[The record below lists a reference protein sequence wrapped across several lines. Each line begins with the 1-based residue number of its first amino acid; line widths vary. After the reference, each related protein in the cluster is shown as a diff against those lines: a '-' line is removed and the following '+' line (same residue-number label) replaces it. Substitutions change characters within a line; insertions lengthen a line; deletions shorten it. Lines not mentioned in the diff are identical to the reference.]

1 VEGKSKKPTT
11 MTEWEWEYLDAKD
24 VSTISLCLNNEVMF
38 NIIGEDTTS
47 GLWSKL
53 ESLYMMKN

>member
-1 VEGKSKKPTT
+1 

-24 VSTISLCLNNEVMF
+24 VSTISLCLTNEVMF

-53 ESLYMMKN
+53 ESLYMTKN

>member
-1 VEGKSKKPTT
+1 VEGMSKKPTT

-47 GLWSKL
+47 SLWSKL
-53 ESLYMMKN
+53 ESLYMTKN